1 MFDCECCW
9 YCRQNCTHYGFLGEC
24 GSGSPTIHDR
34 QLFNSVRSAMLS
46 QNACMRCLLH
56 FPAAYPCFC
65 FAALYGCCC
74 ESGSYSSY
82 KTAQL
87 DQSHR
92 FSQCVCFNYVLGFT
106 LTHDPNYIYPML
118 QSRGNPIINI
128 SNVNNNE
135 VKTGDVNV
143 RTGDVSNNASS
154 ANTAAQ
160 PSAGDALK
168 LKIKEARVNALIAEG
183 RFSEA
188 ELVATGVATA
198 TATEVK

>member
-1 MFDCECCW
+1 
-9 YCRQNCTHYGFLGEC
+9 
-24 GSGSPTIHDR
+24 
-34 QLFNSVRSAMLS
+34 
-46 QNACMRCLLH
+46 
-56 FPAAYPCFC
+56 
-65 FAALYGCCC
+65 
-74 ESGSYSSY
+74 
-82 KTAQL
+82 
-87 DQSHR
+87 
-92 FSQCVCFNYVLGFT
+92 
-106 LTHDPNYIYPML
+106 ML